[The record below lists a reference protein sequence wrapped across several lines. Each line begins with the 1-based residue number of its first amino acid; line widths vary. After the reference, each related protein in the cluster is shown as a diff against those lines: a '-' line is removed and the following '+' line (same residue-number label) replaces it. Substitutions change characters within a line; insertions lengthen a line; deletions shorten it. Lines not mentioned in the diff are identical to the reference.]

1 MTENK
6 FLINSIPKLTHISL
20 EVKDHLKFMI
30 THKLR
35 VKVTF
40 LIYKLLMTKLTP
52 DSEMNV
58 KRLKRC
64 VSLKESSLIGK
75 RKSKISLLNI
85 ILT

>member
-6 FLINSIPKLTHISL
+6 FLINSIHKLTHISL

-30 THKLR
+30 MHKLR

-40 LIYKLLMTKLTP
+40 LIYKLSMIKLTL
-52 DSEMNV
+52 DLEMNV